1 MATGVESA
9 LIALAGNLL
18 KKPVEDFY
26 ATCTSGVKGFAKAW
40 IAAGAVDRI
49 EQTIE
54 DLERIRTIVSRQVST
69 LSEIYY
75 PAKLIYKKRQISI
88 QSVEDVVLGKNIL
101 ITGTAGQGKSVLMR
115 YLAVQEL
122 RKGRRIPLF
131 IELRR
136 VDKTIDLNSLLRMQ
150 LNLASDGTE
159 DEILEHLF
167 KRGNV
172 TLLLDGFDE
181 VPREFALNVRDKLFS
196 LAAKHK
202 SIQIVISSRPG
213 ALCSHLQ
220 DLPNL
225 VSAEVA
231 ALNEEEFRPFLRKIG
246 TDEVVIQRL
255 VEAINASSTEV
266 KKLLNTPLML
276 TLLVLTCGGKQQIPD
291 TLPEFYDSLFRVLA
305 VMHDETKPG
314 YVREMATKLTYSELE
329 QVFECFAFVSR
340 EKFDKTSLSPI
351 QFEESVKDAVSYTG
365 KQCTVEGFR
374 TDVSETVCLMVR
386 EGIDTTFIHK
396 SIQEYYTARF
406 IKSLPDNEAAME
418 AYDSIN
424 HTRLLNWSAEI
435 KFLEQIDPIRYK
447 IFFRKNQIENFL
459 SRCDYKPKSR
469 KVITK
474 AALSRCLSYYHPM
487 KISNGWALVWEVD
500 GRNKLDSI
508 LFQEIAIPLSKFIHS
523 ANPVENSYYHN
534 FMKLIESDEKLY
546 TTVIEIFD
554 EKIKSALRELEDID
568 SSEKKRKNS
577 LLNILKRKV

>member
-1 MATGVESA
+1 MATGVEAA
-9 LIALAGNLL
+9 LIALTGNLL
-18 KKPVEDFY
+18 KKPIEDFY
-26 ATCTSGVKGFAKAW
+26 ETCTSGVKAFAKAW
-40 IAAGAVDRI
+40 IAAGAVDRM

-75 PAKLIYKKRQISI
+75 PAKLLYKKRQISV
-88 QSVEDVVLGKNIL
+88 QSVDDIILGKNIL

-136 VDKTIDLNSLLRMQ
+136 VDKMIDLNSLLRMQ
-150 LNLASDGTE
+150 LNLALDGTE

-181 VPREFALNVRDKLFS
+181 VPREFAMSVRDKLFS
-196 LAAKHK
+196 LVAKHK
-202 SIQIVISSRPG
+202 SIQLVISSRPG

-225 VSAEVA
+225 ISVEVA
-231 ALNEEEFRPFLRKIG
+231 ELNEDEFYPFLQKIG

-255 VEAINASSTEV
+255 VEAINTSSTEV

-351 QFEESVKDAVSYTG
+351 QFEESVRDAITYTG

-406 IKSLPDNEAAME
+406 VKSLPDNEAAME
-418 AYDSIN
+418 AYDSIT
-424 HTRLLNWSAEI
+424 HTRLLNWSSEI

-447 IFFRKNQIENFL
+447 IFFRKIQIENFL
-459 SRCDYKPKSR
+459 RRCNYKPKSR

-474 AALSRCLSYYHPM
+474 VALSHCLSYYHPI
-487 KISNGWALVWEVD
+487 KTSSGWALVWEVD
-500 GRNKLDSI
+500 GRNRLDSI
-508 LFQEIAIPLSKFIHS
+508 LFQEIALTLSKFIHS
-523 ANPVENSYYHN
+523 MNYVRNSHNHN
-534 FMKLIESDEKLY
+534 FMKLIESDEGSY
-546 TTVIEIFD
+546 ATVVGIFD

-568 SSEKKRKNS
+568 SSERKRKNS
-577 LLNILKRKV
+577 LLNILKKNR